1 MWERQQ
7 EVEIWAGEG
16 LKIHRLCYHAERYS
30 WSNSFVPEDNGVV
43 LARHGAYRRRSDGV
57 EHLVDVNTGF
67 FRRAGEEVSAANFT
81 GEPEE
86 LTMIRIE
93 EHVLESVLAEPLLPT
108 GPFSVTP
115 EIDFAHRLLLRGIRH
130 DSDSVD
136 IETRAIELIA
146 AVVAQQRADWVRSTR
161 PSTESSRRSL
171 VNDACEVLHLH
182 QGAISLQ
189 ALARTVGCSPF
200 HLSRVFREG
209 TGCTISQYR
218 LRRRVHEVLDR
229 LAAGDDDL
237 AALAVAVGFSDHS
250 HMTRTVVAQLGE
262 APSALRRRLQSD

>member
-1 MWERQQ
+1 MWERQRD
-7 EVEIWAGEG
+7 VEIWSGAG
-16 LKIHRLCYHAERYS
+16 LKIKRLSYHAERYS
-30 WSNSFVPEDNGVV
+30 WSEPFVPADSGIV
-43 LARHGAYRRRSDGV
+43 LAQRGAYRRRSDGV

-81 GEPEE
+81 GEPED
-86 LTMIRIE
+86 LTTILVE
-93 EHVLESVLAEPLLPT
+93 ECVLESILAVPLLPT
-108 GPFSVTP
+108 GPFLVTP
-115 EIDFAHRLLLRGIRH
+115 DIDFAHRLLLRQIRR
-130 DSDSVD
+130 DPDNLDV
-136 IETRAIELIA
+136 ETRAMDLIA
-146 AVVAQQRADWVRSTR
+146 SVVGQQRADWVRGSR

-171 VNDACEVLHLH
+171 VNDACEVLHLN

-189 ALARTVGCSPF
+189 ELARTVGCSPF

-229 LAAGDDDL
+229 LAAGEDDL
-237 AALAVAVGFSDHS
+237 AALAIAVGFSDHS

-262 APSALRRRLQSD
+262 APSTLRRRLQSD

>member
-1 MWERQQ
+1 MWVKERDAELWKGQGVQ
-7 EVEIWAGEG
+7 IC
-16 LKIHRLCYHAERYS
+16 RLAYHAERYP
-30 WSNSFVPEDNGVV
+30 WSDPFVSNDNGVV
-43 LARHGAYRRRSDGV
+43 LARYGAYRRRSDGV

-67 FRRAGEEVSAANFT
+67 YRRDGEEVSVANFT

-86 LTMIRIE
+86 LTTIKFDA
-93 EHVLESVLAEPLLPT
+93 HVLESTLAEPALPT
-108 GPFSVTP
+108 GPFLVMP
-115 EIDFAHRLLLRGIRH
+115 DIDFAHRLLLREIRH
-130 DSDSVD
+130 DPDDLD
-136 IETRAIELIA
+136 IETRAVELLGS
-146 AVVAQQRADWVRSTR
+146 VLGQQRTDLVRGTR

-182 QGAISLQ
+182 HGDISLR

-229 LAAGDDDL
+229 LAAGEDDL
-237 AALAVAVGFSDHS
+237 AALAIAVGFSDHS

-262 APSALRRRLQSD
+262 APSALRRRLSPH